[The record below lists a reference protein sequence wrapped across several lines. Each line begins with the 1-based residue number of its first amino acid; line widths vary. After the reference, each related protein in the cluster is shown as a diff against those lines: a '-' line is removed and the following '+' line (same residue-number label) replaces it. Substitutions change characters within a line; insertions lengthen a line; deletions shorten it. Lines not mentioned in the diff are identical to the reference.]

1 MALLFPYQPVIPRQL
16 WLLVQGWD
24 GMTYAFGDVLRH
36 SITQNLAAFAVA
48 RVADESLRDAAVAL
62 VVTGDPDT
70 GEATLLLTLRSAG
83 LRRHSNQYALPG
95 GRLDEG
101 ETIEQAGLRE
111 LHEELGLEV
120 DARTIIGTLD
130 DMTTRS
136 GFRISPIVVWGP
148 EVATLVPDPGE
159 VDTVFRIPLS
169 ELDGEDI
176 LHLIPADDQDHPVLS
191 LLLPSVGHF
200 MYAPTA
206 AILYQFREVAL
217 RGSATRVAHYGHP
230 EFAWK

>member
-1 MALLFPYQPVIPRQL
+1 MA
-16 WLLVQGWD
+16 
-24 GMTYAFGDVLRH
+24 YAYGETLRH
-36 SITQNLAAFAVA
+36 SITQNLAAFSVSH
-48 RVADESLRDAAVAL
+48 VADESLREAAVAL
-62 VVTGDPDT
+62 VVTGNPKT
-70 GEATLLLTLRSAG
+70 GDATLLLTLRSAG

-101 ETIEQAGLRE
+101 ETVEQAALRE
-111 LHEELGLEV
+111 LHEELGL
-120 DARTIIGTLD
+120 RIGPHHIIGTLD

-148 EVATLVPDPGE
+148 KDAELVPDPGE
-159 VDTVFRIPLS
+159 VEAVFRIPLS
-169 ELDGEDI
+169 EIDGDEI
-176 LHLIPADDQDHPVLS
+176 LHLLPADGREHPVLS

-217 RGSATRVAHYGHP
+217 RGSATRVAHFSHP